1 MFAADDTIVAIAT
14 PPGRGGI
21 GVVRLSGPEAC
32 RIARALIGRKTPLQA
47 RHATFAR
54 IRASHPGPGDPARP
68 PPVDQVVVTAFPAP
82 RSYTG
87 DDVVEIGAHG
97 SPVILESIV
106 RLCMDAGARLAEPG
120 EFTLRAYLNGRLD
133 LVQAEAVADLAD
145 AVTPLQARAAMDQL
159 EGTLTEAIGR
169 VDRALLD
176 LTARLEASLDFPDE
190 GFHFIAGDEV
200 GGTVRRLEA
209 ELASLADAGRRGRVV
224 REGALVAIAG
234 PPNAGKS
241 SLFNALVG
249 SARAI
254 VTEAPGTTRDVLTE
268 RVDLEGVPI
277 TLVDTAGLREAAD
290 AIEAEGVAR
299 ARQAQRIAA
308 LTLLV
313 LDAARPLGDAERAMI
328 AAMPAP
334 SLVVLNKT
342 DLPCRVAE
350 HDIAR
355 GRVAEH
361 DTPRAPERAVRVS
374 ALTGEG
380 LDALRR
386 SVVAALGAVPE
397 HRTRETPAI
406 SNARHLALVD
416 RARAALARGAL
427 AIDEGATEEMV
438 LVELSAARE
447 ALEELTGRRTTD
459 DVLAHVFARFC
470 VGK

>member
-32 RIARALIGRKTPLQA
+32 RIARALIGRRAPLQA

-54 IRASHPGPGDPARP
+54 VRGPHAGPGDPGP
-68 PPVDQVVVTAFPAP
+68 PRPVDQVVVTAFPAP

-97 SPVILESIV
+97 SPVVLESIV
-106 RLCMDAGARLAEPG
+106 RLCVDAGARLAEPG
-120 EFTLRAYLNGRLD
+120 EFTLRAYLNGRID
-133 LVQAEAVADLAD
+133 LVQAEAVADLVH

-190 GFHFIAGDEV
+190 GFHFIAGDDV
-200 GGTVRRLEA
+200 AGAVRMLEA
-209 ELASLADAGRRGRVV
+209 DLASLAEAGRRGRVV

-254 VTEAPGTTRDVLTE
+254 VTEVPGTTRDVLTE
-268 RVDLEGVPI
+268 RVDVEGVPI
-277 TLVDTAGLREAAD
+277 TLVDTAGLRDAAD

-313 LDAARPLGDAERAMI
+313 LDAARPLGEEERAMMAEAP
-328 AAMPAP
+328 AA

-350 HDIAR
+350 HDIA
-355 GRVAEH
+355 G
-361 DTPRAPERAVRVS
+361 APERAVRVS

-386 SVVAALGAVPE
+386 AVVAALGAVPE

-406 SNARHLALVD
+406 SNTRHLTLVD
-416 RARAALARGAL
+416 RARAALARGAE

-438 LVELSAARE
+438 LVELSAARA

-459 DVLAHVFARFC
+459 DVLAYVFARFC